1 MKKNVAL
8 LFVLFLLPSIVS
20 PQTSGTAQKAL
31 ALTHVTVID
40 TTGGPAQPDVTIV
53 IRGDRI
59 VGMGKSGKIRVPAGS
74 QIVNAS
80 GKFLIPGLWDMNV
93 FWYDP
98 PDYLPLFI
106 ANGVTGVREMMGYA
120 ENFEWRKEVETG
132 EVLGPRMV
140 VGTRGVDKLLPSIE
154 NSEGPAHI
162 FVADKAEARQA
173 VIDARGYGADFIRL
187 GAAETLPRDAFFALA
202 DEAKKRGIPL
212 EGHVPVSVSVEEASN
227 AGQKSIDVL
236 PGTVNGEV
244 LAGCSN
250 RESEVLRS
258 WQEALEKALASD
270 QSNAWD
276 ELWKGPGFRER
287 MQLALQTYDQRKAEA
302 LFALLR
308 TNHTWVCPTLTALRN
323 NSFFAELAIAS
334 DPRLKYMSA
343 SERDWFDSSNDS
355 RSKRS
360 REDTAVWKRAYQK
373 YFEIVGAMHRAGV
386 GLLAGTHTEEPYSTF
401 PGFSLHDELA
411 LLVQAGLTPMEALQT
426 ATLNPARFLGREH
439 DFGTVA
445 TGKIAD
451 LVLLDANPLG
461 DINNTRKIAAVVY
474 RGKLYPRA
482 SLDAMLAKIEA
493 LASQKSI
500 GDVLAATMK
509 EKGMEAAIRQY
520 RELKSTQ
527 PDHYNFGDKYNELL
541 VVGDQLLDA
550 KKFKDAIQIYQ
561 LNAEAFPRWWWT
573 YDDLGDAYMGAG
585 EKELAIKNYKKSLQ
599 LDPAQT
605 YATIK
610 LKQLNSQ

>member
-1 MKKNVAL
+1 MKKGL
-8 LFVLFLLPSIVS
+8 LLLCLPLVLSSHLLPQVS
-20 PQTSGTAQKAL
+20 STNPAQL
-31 ALTHVTVID
+31 VLTHVTVID
-40 TTGGPAQPDVTIV
+40 TTGGPLQADVMVV
-53 IRGDRI
+53 ISGDRI
-59 VGMGKSGKIRVPAGS
+59 AAIGKSGKIRVPAS
-74 QIVNAS
+74 NQIVDAT
-80 GKFLIPGLWDMNV
+80 GKFLIPGLWDMSAW
-93 FWYDP
+93 FYEK
-98 PDYLPLFI
+98 DYLPIFI
-106 ANGVTGVREMMGYA
+106 ANGVTGVREMEAYA
-120 ENFEWRKEVETG
+120 EHHEFRKETEAG
-132 EVLGPRMV
+132 QLLGPRMV
-140 VGTRGVDKLLPSIE
+140 IGTRGV
-154 NSEGPAHI
+154 EGPKVIHPWTIPLANQ
-162 FVADKAEARQA
+162 AEARQA
-173 VIDARGYGADFIRL
+173 VINAQKYGADFIRL
-187 GAAETLPRDAFFALA
+187 GVTGTLPREAFFALA
-202 DEAKKRGIPL
+202 DEAKKRGIPF
-212 EGHVPVSVSVEEASN
+212 EGHVPASVSVEEASN
-227 AGQKSIDVL
+227 AGMRSIDPL
-236 PGTVNGEV
+236 PAIFDADVEI
-244 LAGCSN
+244 LAACSS
-250 RESEVLRS
+250 RKADLLKS
-258 WQEALEKALASD
+258 WQEALAKYLASSD
-270 QSNAWD
+270 QPNAWYA
-276 ELWKGPGFRER
+276 LTAGPGSRAR
-287 MQLALQTYDQRKAEA
+287 MQLALETYDQRKAEA
-302 LFALLR
+302 LFAILR
-308 TNHTWVCPTLTALRN
+308 ANHTRFCPTLTAERN
-323 NSFFAELAIAS
+323 SAFLEDPSIAS
-334 DPRLKYMSA
+334 DPRLKYVSA
-343 SERDWFDSSNDS
+343 GERSWWNGENNG
-355 RSKRS
+355 RSKNWS
-360 REDTAVWKRAYQK
+360 AEDFAVRKRFYQK
-373 YFEIVGAMHRAGV
+373 YLEIVGAMRRAGV
-386 GLLAGTHTEEPYSTF
+386 EFLAGTTTEEPESTV
-401 PGFSLHDELA
+401 PGFGLHDELA
-411 LLVQAGLTPMEALQT
+411 VLVQAGLTPMEALQT